1 MRKDPQLARKLTP
14 ETLPASLRV
23 TLDEPRRVG
32 EFHQA
37 LCGSRKTGACA
48 GIRLVL
54 EHPRRR

>member
-1 MRKDPQLARKLTP
+1 M
-14 ETLPASLRV
+14 

-37 LCGSRKTGACA
+37 LCGSRKTGAA

-54 EHPRRR
+54 EHPALAQPTRAGSVRVRP